1 MIDCASKTTKTAR
14 LKSPAPFVGI
24 VFLLCLL
31 AFLPLSAKA
40 DSPPPEL
47 VGFED
52 AEFKIIKLANQER
65 VNHGLKALAVNP
77 TLQKAARG
85 HSAEMSKL
93 NYFDHKSPNRE
104 RQFPWDRMNLL
115 GVDSNDVGE
124 NIFMTDG
131 HPIQTA
137 AEMAVRGWINSAH
150 HRENLL
156 NPKFKTT
163 GLGLS
168 KHAGRIYFTQ
178 IFASEINPLN
188 PDGGAIQNADYTNN

>member
-1 MIDCASKTTKTAR
+1 MT
-14 LKSPAPFVGI
+14 
-24 VFLLCLL
+24 CLL
-31 AFLPLSAKA
+31 SFLTISAQA
-40 DSPPPEL
+40 DSPSAET

-52 AEFKIIKLANQER
+52 AELKIVKLANQER
-65 VNHGLKALAVNP
+65 INHGLHALVVNP

-85 HSAEMSKL
+85 HSAEMSQL

-131 HPIQTA
+131 QPLNA
-137 AEMAVRGWINSAH
+137 ATEMAVRGWINSAH

-156 NPKFKTT
+156 NPRFKAT

-168 KHAGRIYFTQ
+168 KHDGRIYFTQ
-178 IFASEINPLN
+178 VFASDINPLN
-188 PDGGAIQNADYTNN
+188 PEGSTLQDTESTKN

>member
-14 LKSPAPFVGI
+14 VKSPTPFVGMS
-24 VFLLCLL
+24 VLLCLL
-31 AFLPLSAKA
+31 SFLTISAKA
-40 DSPPPEL
+40 DSPPLE
-47 VGFED
+47 VSFED
-52 AEFKIIKLANQER
+52 AETRIIKLANQER
-65 VNHGLKALAVNP
+65 TNHGLHALSVNP

-85 HSAEMSKL
+85 HSAEMGKL

-131 HPIQTA
+131 HPLDAA

-156 NPKFKTT
+156 NPRFKST

-178 IFASEINPLN
+178 IFASDINPLN
-188 PDGGAIQNADYTNN
+188 PEGSPMQSVDYTNN